1 MRWDSSSAAES
12 CPPGPWLTEIGYSD
26 FREVIQV
33 TSLQGKKMLA
43 ITAHPDDDMGLGAV
57 LTHYAAR
64 GVEVH
69 LVCAT
74 AGQKG
79 FRSHVGVS
87 DPSELAR
94 IRKQE
99 LHRACEILKI
109 EPPTILDFVDQ
120 ELLGSQ
126 QAELKEQLH
135 GVLQNRRPD
144 VVLTFGPDGI
154 TGHPDHRAVSCLV
167 TELLQR
173 ETEQKIRLFYL
184 AFTRTMAQKLLD
196 ISGRQLAWVADRF
209 IDTVIEVSA
218 GELAQSVRAISQYK
232 SQFDPE
238 AMGQILEFHRQ
249 SGRKAP
255 FREGLRSFESWKLD
269 PLVPVR

>member
-1 MRWDSSSAAES
+1 MT
-12 CPPGPWLTEIGYSD
+12 G
-26 FREVIQV
+26 
-33 TSLQGKKMLA
+33 LQGRKMLA

-57 LTHYAAR
+57 LTHYAGQ

-94 IRKQE
+94 IRRQE
-99 LHRACEILKI
+99 IHRACEILKI
-109 EPPTILDFVDQ
+109 EPPTVLDFVDQ
-120 ELLGSQ
+120 ELLGSR
-126 QAELKEQLH
+126 QAELKDELRGILEIQ
-135 GVLQNRRPD
+135 QPD

-167 TELLQR
+167 TELIQR
-173 ETEQKIRLFYL
+173 QAEQKIRLFYF
-184 AFTRTMAQKLLD
+184 AFTQEMAKRLLD
-196 ISGRQLAWVADRF
+196 LSGRQLAWVAERF
-209 IDTVIEVSA
+209 IDTVVEVSA
-218 GELAQSVRAISQYK
+218 DELARSVKAISQYQ
-232 SQFDPE
+232 SQFDPD

-249 SGRKAP
+249 CGRTAA
-255 FREGLRSFESWKLD
+255 FREGLRSLESGTATRSCLFAD
-269 PLVPVR
+269 